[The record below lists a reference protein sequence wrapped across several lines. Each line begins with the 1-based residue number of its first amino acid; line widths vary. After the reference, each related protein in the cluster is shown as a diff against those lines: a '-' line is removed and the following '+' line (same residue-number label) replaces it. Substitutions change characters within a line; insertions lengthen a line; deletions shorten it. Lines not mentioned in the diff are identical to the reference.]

1 MIKALIFDLDG
12 LLVDSEPYWDEARR
26 ILASDAGVRWDWSED
41 DQKAVM
47 GTSTREGVEFLIKRF
62 NLALSPESVAEK
74 LIDNMVRLYGQQIPF
89 LPGAQE
95 VVALAADN
103 FITGLASGSPRKLMD
118 SVICDASL
126 RGKFQAIF
134 SGDQFERGKPA
145 PDIYLATAAELE
157 VQPGE
162 CICFEDSVNGILAGK
177 RAGMKV
183 VAVPDS
189 RFNPAV
195 EAVAQADVIL
205 ASLNDFSLEMIATI
219 SDLSAP
225 LKV

>member
-26 ILASDAGVRWDWSED
+26 ILAFDVGVHWDWNED

-47 GTSTREGVEFLIKRF
+47 GRSTHEWVEYMIKRF
-62 NLALSPESVAEK
+62 NLAFSPRMVEEK
-74 LIDNMVRLYGQQIPF
+74 IIDNMVRLYRQQIPF

-95 VVALAADN
+95 TVSLAADN
-103 FITGLASGSPRKLMD
+103 FITGLASGSPRSLID
-118 SVICDASL
+118 SVTDDPTF
-126 RGKFQAIF
+126 RGKFQVAL

-162 CICFEDSVNGILAGK
+162 CVCFEDSGNGILAGK
-177 RAGMKV
+177 QAGMKV
-183 VAVPDS
+183 VAVPDN
-189 RFNPAV
+189 RFYPAV
-195 EAVAQADVIL
+195 EIVAQADVVL
-205 ASLNDFSLEMIATI
+205 ESLHDFSLDTI
-219 SDLSAP
+219 TRISEPSAHI
-225 LKV
+225 VY

>member
-26 ILASDAGVRWDWSED
+26 ILAFAVGVRWNWNED
-41 DQKAVM
+41 DQSAVM
-47 GTSTREGVEFLIKRF
+47 GRSTREGAEYLIKRF

-74 LIDNMVRLYGQQIPF
+74 IIDNMVKLYGQQIPF
-89 LPGAQE
+89 LPGAKE
-95 VVALAADN
+95 TVSLAADN
-103 FITGLASGSPRKLMD
+103 FITGLASGSPRSLID
-118 SVICDASL
+118 SVTNDPAL
-126 RGKFQAIF
+126 RGKFQVVL
-134 SGDQFERGKPA
+134 SGDQFEQGKPA

-162 CICFEDSVNGILAGK
+162 CVCFEDSGNGILAGK

-183 VAVPDS
+183 IAIPDK
-189 RFNPAV
+189 RFSPAV
-195 EAVAQADVIL
+195 EIVAQADVVL
-205 ASLNDFSLEMIATI
+205 ESLHDFSLDTITRI
-219 SDLSAP
+219 SDPSVP

>member
-89 LPGAQE
+89 LQNMTVPIPLPYHE
-95 VVALAADN
+95 
-103 FITGLASGSPRKLMD
+103 KLLQPQQLLID
-118 SVICDASL
+118 L
-126 RGKFQAIF
+126 
-134 SGDQFERGKPA
+134 
-145 PDIYLATAAELE
+145 
-157 VQPGE
+157 VQPVQL
-162 CICFEDSVNGILAGK
+162 IFQPVFEGLPIPFHIFYEYG
-177 RAGMKV
+177 
-183 VAVPDS
+183 
-189 RFNPAV
+189 
-195 EAVAQADVIL
+195 
-205 ASLNDFSLEMIATI
+205 SLYTLI
-219 SDLSAP
+219 
-225 LKV
+225 V

>member
-26 ILASDAGVRWDWSED
+26 ILAFAAGVRWNWSED
-41 DQKAVM
+41 DQKAIM
-47 GTSTREGVEFLIKRF
+47 GTSTREGVEYLIKHF

-74 LIDNMVRLYGQQIPF
+74 LIDNMVTLYCQQIPF
-89 LPGAQE
+89 LPGARE

-103 FITGLASGSPRKLMD
+103 FITGLASGSPRKLID
-118 SVICDASL
+118 SVTSDPAL
-126 RGKFQAIF
+126 RGKFQVTL

-145 PDIYLATAAELE
+145 PDIYLAAAAALA

-162 CICFEDSVNGILAGK
+162 CICFEDSGNGILAAK
-177 RAGMKV
+177 QAGMKV

-189 RFNPAV
+189 RFHPAV
-195 EAVAQADVIL
+195 EVLAQADVIL
-205 ASLNDFSLEMIATI
+205 TSLLDFSLETVAKI
-219 SDLSAP
+219 SDPFTTLQ
-225 LKV
+225 V